1 MSKRIKEVILH
12 KSMND
17 INFAREVLTNL
28 PKHLFSDESEEMKY
42 IYTAIKRKSHTSE
55 HISTESLAIKI
66 EDIMT
71 KNKCEEDTITNTI
84 QYMDNL
90 TKVKLDNEDDSINSE
105 INKYV
110 KTEMSKNVLTKFIIE
125 NKQEDSDNLTELVEK
140 LKEIEVKDIAGTSGE
155 LIDFFADTDKK
166 LHELKHIAKNKF
178 STGFAS
184 IDEQIEG
191 GIARGEVGLVMAP
204 TGRGKSLMAS
214 NLAKNYVRSGLN
226 VLYVALEENMDRMI
240 LRAEQQMLGVE
251 KKHLIDENMQLNEDV
266 YKALQKKYE
275 ENRPF
280 FGEYFLS
287 KHMPQQVSPND
298 LEQLIVNTRIK
309 YDKRID
315 VVIID
320 YPHLMRNPYAR
331 NYSESDAGGKLF
343 EEIRRLAQQYQFVCW
358 TLAQTNRTA
367 YGAEVITSEHVEG
380 SRKILNAVEVA
391 LAVNQKDEEFKNGY
405 LRLYLDKIRNSSNTG
420 ERFVHLKVEPSKMR
434 VRDETPEEEAE
445 HKQLLSDNGK
455 DRPNTFDKKQS
466 KIETINN
473 NFGGIEI

>member
-1 MSKRIKEVILH
+1 
-12 KSMND
+12 
-17 INFAREVLTNL
+17 
-28 PKHLFSDESEEMKY
+28 
-42 IYTAIKRKSHTSE
+42 
-55 HISTESLAIKI
+55 
-66 EDIMT
+66 MT

-155 LIDFFADTDKK
+155 FIDFFSDTDKK

-266 YKALQKKYE
+266 YKAYKRNMKKID
-275 ENRPF
+275 
-280 FGEYFLS
+280 LS
-287 KHMPQQVSPND
+287 LVSTFY
-298 LEQLIVNTRIK
+298 LNTCHSK
-309 YDKRID
+309 Y
-315 VVIID
+315 
-320 YPHLMRNPYAR
+320 PLM
-331 NYSESDAGGKLF
+331 
-343 EEIRRLAQQYQFVCW
+343 
-358 TLAQTNRTA
+358 T
-367 YGAEVITSEHVEG
+367 
-380 SRKILNAVEVA
+380 
-391 LAVNQKDEEFKNGY
+391 
-405 LRLYLDKIRNSSNTG
+405 
-420 ERFVHLKVEPSKMR
+420 
-434 VRDETPEEEAE
+434 
-445 HKQLLSDNGK
+445 
-455 DRPNTFDKKQS
+455 
-466 KIETINN
+466 
-473 NFGGIEI
+473 